1 MIDIAN
7 DDRHGYCQYAGFPM
21 GNGIV
26 STGRYFNPDVDC
38 SSFVYYA
45 LKNTG
50 YDIGNTVFATGG
62 METAL
67 TRAGFHKIP
76 YSNSGLIEGD
86 ILWNPNHTEVYIG
99 NGMTVGAH
107 SSETGGINGR
117 PGDQT
122 GEEVSVASNSNSWI
136 FVYRK

>member
-7 DDRHGYCQYAGFPM
+7 DDRHGYCRYAGFPM

-50 YDIGNTVFATGG
+50 YV
-62 METAL
+62 
-67 TRAGFHKIP
+67 
-76 YSNSGLIEGD
+76 
-86 ILWNPNHTEVYIG
+86 
-99 NGMTVGAH
+99 
-107 SSETGGINGR
+107 SEIR
-117 PGDQT
+117 FSQLA
-122 GEEVSVASNSNSWI
+122 VW
-136 FVYRK
+136 KLL